1 MKVINANLNEGG
13 SKPDKIKIIPISDV
27 HLGDELCN
35 TGITEAELS
44 GKIKKIRL
52 SM

>member
-13 SKPDKIKIIPISDV
+13 GRKS
-27 HLGDELCN
+27 G
-35 TGITEAELS
+35 

-52 SM
+52 SMQVKL

>member
-13 SKPDKIKIIPISDV
+13 YAEKMGMMPS
-27 HLGDELCN
+27 N
-35 TGITEAELS
+35 TGIAEAELS

>member
-13 SKPDKIKIIPISDV
+13 SKPDKIKIIPIS
-27 HLGDELCN
+27 
-35 TGITEAELS
+35 